1 MKLSSFLAF
10 ISAGYME
17 VGERKVDLIIEDG
30 IGTNK
35 KELYSIEGVAITEH
49 KHDKSKAAISLLVKR
64 KRMK

>member
-1 MKLSSFLAF
+1 MKLSNFLSF

-30 IGTNK
+30 LGTNR
-35 KELYSIEGVAITEH
+35 KELFSIEGVAITEH
-49 KHDKSKAAISLLVKR
+49 RDDKSKAAIVILAKR